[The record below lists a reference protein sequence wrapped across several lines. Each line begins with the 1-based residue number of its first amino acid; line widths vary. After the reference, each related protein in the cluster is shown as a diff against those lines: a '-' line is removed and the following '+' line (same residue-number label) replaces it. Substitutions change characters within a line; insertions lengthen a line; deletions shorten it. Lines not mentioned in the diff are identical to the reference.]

1 MQTSAREA
9 FDALELDATARLTWQ
24 TYLLTGHRH
33 RAAHCVRRA
42 FQLAWN
48 NWAVVGADSSPE
60 GWVRARAMEL
70 ALSPW
75 HRGGPRMQHL
85 LRLPHRQLR
94 VPDDTPGH
102 LGLRD
107 RALVRALL
115 RLPRPQR
122 HALVLHD
129 VVGLDWK
136 QTATEVESS
145 TPAAYGRVARARRQ
159 LARSVP
165 ALVGDDPSSAGFGRR
180 LGAQARAAAI
190 RSCGAEPRNVRPAR
204 TRMRARLHD
213 GGLTVAAAVLVLGTV
228 GAIAGATADGGSFAR
243 EAPVRATPASPTSA
257 PTSTSPAAVTAAR
270 VGGGTPARGAAAEAP
285 AEVADPG
292 LWQRAAFPATP
303 LRVPSRAADRA
314 APAWSFCGL
323 FAIPCGHH

>member
-70 ALSPW
+70 ALSLASRWAAHAAPAAPAAPSTPRPRR
-75 HRGGPRMQHL
+75 HAGPPRPAGPGPGPR
-85 LRLPHRQLR
+85 P
-94 VPDDTPGH
+94 V
-102 LGLRD
+102 
-107 RALVRALL
+107 AA
-115 RLPRPQR
+115 PRPQR